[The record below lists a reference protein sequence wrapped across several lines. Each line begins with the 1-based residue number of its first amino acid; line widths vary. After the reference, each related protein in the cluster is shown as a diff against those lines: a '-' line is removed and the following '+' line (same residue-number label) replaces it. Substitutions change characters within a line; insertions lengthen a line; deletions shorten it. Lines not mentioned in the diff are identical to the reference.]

1 MTTEMPFEAEAA
13 LGSRVEAQAN
23 KPFLID
29 DAECAWLV
37 ETGTVDVFALQPQN
51 GDLAGPRRHVLRVTP
66 GQAIFGL
73 ETNGDEGRPRL
84 LAIAA
89 PGSRLLRVALKHLQE
104 LTPDGKANPTGTTL
118 LEDWLLSLSHA
129 VSPGKMPKAFAV
141 AEPGEPIKL
150 ALGKNVVS
158 GRQVV
163 WVRHSSGSSKFM
175 GDPNLVP
182 VNGDHFFPL
191 LPETW
196 LEAARDSILDCQTT
210 RDFQRLDP
218 QWAGLRSFHDVFLTV
233 LAQQH
238 SEAERREQARLTNR
252 QASDRR
258 SMRASLARLSVVLG
272 GQRRVFV
279 PGERDVDRL
288 VIASQMAGASIGIEI
303 RGPLANAQD
312 TLSEDPLREIARA
325 SNVRIRRVLLR
336 GTWWKDDHGPLVGY
350 LQADKRPV
358 ALIPDTK
365 RRYEM
370 HDPSDGSCKP
380 VDSELSMALEPF
392 AYTFYRPLPNK
403 KLTARDLFDFGR
415 KNCGSEILMVLLT
428 GLAGGVLSLLNPI
441 FTGMI
446 FNTIIPGAQRTQLLE
461 LTGLL
466 LVSAIGVGMFDM
478 TRSLALL
485 RVEGKMGASLQ
496 AAVWDRLL
504 SLPVSFF
511 RHYSA
516 GDLSDRANG
525 IDSIRSALT
534 GTVSNSLISGIFSV
548 FNLALMLY
556 YSWKLTLVALGLVL
570 IAVGATWLLGRA
582 QLKVMRDLTTVAGRL
597 SGHVFQFISGMS
609 KLRVS
614 GTETRAFGEWSKGY
628 SRQRI
633 LARRH
638 RELSNQFSVFNSF
651 FTVAGVM
658 AIFYSVKAWAHPIST
673 GDFLAFNAAF
683 GQMFVASMTM
693 ASAALQVMGL
703 VPLFERATPILQTSP
718 EVDVTKAD
726 PGELTGRIELSHVA
740 FRYQPDRPLVLQDV
754 SFRVEPGQLVA
765 VVGPSGSGKST
776 LFRLLLGFENPEAG
790 SVYYDTKDLRGLD
803 AQSVR
808 RQIGVVLQNSFPFRG
823 DIFSN
828 IIGSKQLTLD
838 DAWEAARLA
847 GLDEDIRQMPMG
859 MHTVISE
866 TGGISGG
873 QIQRLMIARAIVS
886 KPRILLFDEATSA
899 LDNVTQATVS
909 RSLEGLRAT
918 RIVIAHRLS
927 TVINADKIVVMH
939 QGKVVQSGTF
949 SELVNQEGLFAELA
963 KRQLAGA
970 ITAGL
975 ESGSPALI
983 STAPEEAA

>member
-1 MTTEMPFEAEAA
+1 MTTEIPFDDEAA
-13 LGSRVEAQAN
+13 RGSREEAQAN
-23 KPFLID
+23 KPFIID
-29 DAECAWLV
+29 NAESAWLV
-37 ETGTVDVFALQPQN
+37 ETGTVDIFAVQPQN
-51 GDLAGPRRHVLRVTP
+51 GDLAGPRRHVLRVTR
-66 GQAIFGL
+66 GQAIFGMDA
-73 ETNGDEGRPRL
+73 NGNEARPKL
-84 LAIAA
+84 LAVAE
-89 PGSRLLRVALKHLQE
+89 PGSRLLKITLKYLQE
-104 LTPDGKANPTGTTL
+104 LTPDGQPNPTGTTL

-141 AEPGEPIKL
+141 AEPGETITLSP
-150 ALGKNVVS
+150 GMNVVS
-158 GRQVV
+158 DRQVV
-163 WVRHSSGSSKFM
+163 WVRHSSGFSKFL
-175 GDPNLVP
+175 GDPNLVT
-182 VNGDHFFPL
+182 VNGERFFPL
-191 LPETW
+191 LPQTW
-196 LEAARDSILDCQTT
+196 LEAVRDSILECQTT
-210 RDFQRLDP
+210 RNFQRLDP
-218 QWAGLRSFHDVFLTV
+218 QWAGLRYFHDIFLTV
-233 LAQQH
+233 LAKQH
-238 SEAERREQARLTNR
+238 AESERREQERLRNR

-258 SMRASLARLSVVLG
+258 SMSASLSRLSIVLTG
-272 GQRRVFV
+272 RRREFA
-279 PGERDVDRL
+279 PGERDEDHL
-288 VIASQMAGASIGIEI
+288 VIACQMAGSSVGIDI
-303 RGPLANAQD
+303 RGPVASAQD
-312 TLSEDPLREIARA
+312 KLSEDPLREIARA

-350 LQADKRPV
+350 VQADKRPV
-358 ALIPDTK
+358 ALIPDSK

-370 HDPSDGSCKP
+370 HDPSDSGPSKL
-380 VDSELSMALEPF
+380 VDSEISMALEPF
-392 AYTFYRPLPNK
+392 AYTFYRPFPNK
-403 KLTARDLFDFGR
+403 KLGARDLLEFGLSH
-415 KNCGSEILMVLLT
+415 CGGEILMVLLT
-428 GLAGGVLSLLNPI
+428 GLAGGALSLLNPI

-446 FNTIIPGAQRTQLLE
+446 FNTIIPGAQRTQLFE

-466 LVSAIGVGMFDM
+466 LVSAIGIGMFDM

-485 RVEGKMGASLQ
+485 RVEGKMGAALQ

-525 IDSIRSALT
+525 IDTIRSAIT

-556 YSWKLTLVALGLVL
+556 YSWKLTLVALGLVF

-597 SGHVFQFISGMS
+597 SGLVFQFVSGIS

-614 GTETRAFGEWSKGY
+614 GTETRAFAEWSKGY

-638 RELSNQFSVFNSF
+638 RELSNQFSVFHSF
-651 FTVAGVM
+651 FAVAGLM
-658 AIFYSVKAWAHPIST
+658 AIFYTVEAWAKPIST

-693 ASAALQVMGL
+693 ANAALQVMGL

-740 FRYQPDRPLVLQDV
+740 FRYQADRPLVLQDV
-754 SFRVEPGQLVA
+754 SFLIEAGQLVA

-776 LFRLLLGFENPEAG
+776 LLRLLLGFENPEEG
-790 SVYYDTKDLRGLD
+790 SIYYDTKDLRGLD

-828 IIGSKQLTLD
+828 IIGSKQLTMD
-838 DAWEAARLA
+838 DAWEAARMA
-847 GLDEDIRQMPMG
+847 GMDEDIRQMPMG

-899 LDNVTQATVS
+899 LDNATQATVS

-918 RIVIAHRLS
+918 RVVIAHRLS

-939 QGKVVQSGTF
+939 QGKVVQVGAFT
-949 SELVNQEGLFAELA
+949 ELVNQEGMFADLA
-963 KRQLAGA
+963 KRQLAGS

-975 ESGSPALI
+975 SSEGVAVPK
-983 STAPEEAA
+983 EAA